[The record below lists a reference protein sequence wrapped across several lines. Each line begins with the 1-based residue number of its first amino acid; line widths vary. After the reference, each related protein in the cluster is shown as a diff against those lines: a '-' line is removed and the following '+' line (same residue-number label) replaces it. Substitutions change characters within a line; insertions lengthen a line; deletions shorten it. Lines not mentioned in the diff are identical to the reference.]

1 VTRSAETYVEREF
14 DSHQSSAAKSHLGRR
29 EGPVVLASRLVQR
42 SRCPLT
48 ADTSIEG
55 QAGTAREI
63 RVVTKRG
70 AARVNLIFLDAFW

>member
-1 VTRSAETYVEREF
+1 VTRSAETYIEREF

-42 SRCPLT
+42 SWCPLT
-48 ADTSIEG
+48 ATSIEG
-55 QAGTAREI
+55 QASTAREI
-63 RVVTKRG
+63 RVVRKRG